1 MPKYN
6 VVLQCNQTKV
16 SCVVVAENETVA
28 ASRAIGRKYFGNT
41 TMPVYVI
48 SVEECHLIR
57 NTLIAVAIAI
67 GITLYSFPL

>member
-6 VVLQCNQTKV
+6 VVLQCNNTKV
-16 SCVVVAENETVA
+16 TCVVIADNETIA
-28 ASRAIGRKYFGNT
+28 ASSAIGRKYFGNT

-57 NTLIAVAIAI
+57 NTLIAVAIALA
-67 GITLYSFPL
+67 ITLYSFPL